1 MFLYFYIIS
10 LFLIFQTLFS
20 KLGFNSTSNNYYII
34 IINIII
40 LLNAQTYKLQ
50 YDAFSFILVSLIL
63 IDHSQHVC
71 SFFMMQNEAHKIRK
85 SPCISCTQF

>member
-50 YDAFSFILVSLIL
+50 YDAFSFILVSLVL
-63 IDHSQHVC
+63 NDHSQHVC
-71 SFFMMQNEAHKIRK
+71 SFYDANEA
-85 SPCISCTQF
+85 

>member
-1 MFLYFYIIS
+1 MFLYFYIIY

-40 LLNAQTYKLQ
+40 LFNAQTYKLQ
-50 YDAFSFILVSLIL
+50 HGAIFFIICLNQSLNFVYAL
-63 IDHSQHVC
+63 
-71 SFFMMQNEAHKIRK
+71 FMMQL
-85 SPCISCTQF
+85 

>member
-34 IINIII
+34 IIINIII
-40 LLNAQTYKLQ
+40 LLDAQTYN
-50 YDAFSFILVSLIL
+50 SN
-63 IDHSQHVC
+63 
-71 SFFMMQNEAHKIRK
+71 MMH
-85 SPCISCTQF
+85 FLLF